1 MDGYHAEDIGEE
13 VVIICRTISLF
24 IPSRQ
29 FHYLEG
35 DLIGEGVEGR
45 HGGGGGGHRD
55 SWRWRALQFWF
66 GSLLFYFVNV
76 VKMTSLQFAALLYSP
91 VLLRFCTGWCT
102 DV

>member
-1 MDGYHAEDIGEE
+1 MEE
-13 VVIICRTISLF
+13 EEAIAIL
-24 IPSRQ
+24 
-29 FHYLEG
+29 
-35 DLIGEGVEGR
+35 GVG
-45 HGGGGGGHRD
+45 
-55 SWRWRALQFWF
+55 ALQFWF